1 MNGRKAWMV
10 ASLFLLVSC
19 SAWPKVKK
27 ARSDKKLNIMLSKS
41 PFSAVMLYPEIK
53 ELRRDKSWR
62 SQLRDTQIMFRSV
75 SDDDFYKAADL
86 NFIQAKVDSDFAL
99 AAQKYNVKD
108 VPKFLLFQGREPM
121 YGTLAGFIYR
131 DQLENFIN
139 RNLKTELDQRLKEKQ
154 KERKRQLEQAKIN
167 AYNRAYRWGP
177 YWGSYWGY
185 GYWPYWQGPYFN
197 SGWYW

>member
-1 MNGRKAWMV
+1 MNGRNGWAA
-10 ASLFLLVSC
+10 ASVLLLVFC
-19 SAWPKVKK
+19 SSWARVKK
-27 ARSDKKLNIMLSKS
+27 ARSYKKLNIILSKS
-41 PFSAVMLYPEIK
+41 PFSAVMLYPETK

-86 NFIQAKVDSDFAL
+86 NFIQAKANKGFAE
-99 AAQKYNVKD
+99 APRKYNVQD

-154 KERKRQLEQAKIN
+154 KAQKRKLEQAKID
-167 AYNRAYRWGP
+167 AYNRAYQWGAWGP
-177 YWGSYWGY
+177 YWAY

-197 SGWYW
+197 YGWYW